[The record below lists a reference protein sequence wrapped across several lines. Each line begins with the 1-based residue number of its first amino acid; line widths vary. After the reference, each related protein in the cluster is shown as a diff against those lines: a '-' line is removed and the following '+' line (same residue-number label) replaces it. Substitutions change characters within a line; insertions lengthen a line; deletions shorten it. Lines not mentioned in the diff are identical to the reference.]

1 MDVELLRKGLL
12 AVKLK
17 GEEEGKIYNKGRG
30 GGKGGAAPVGGA
42 QSADSKGEGLT
53 MPG

>member
-17 GEEEGKIYNKGRG
+17 GEEEGRIKKNR
-30 GGKGGAAPVGGA
+30 GGKGGAAPAGA
-42 QSADSKGEGLT
+42 SADAEGGGLV